1 MTTVAVVGGGLA
13 GLAAARE
20 LRRSGAEVVV
30 LEAGRR
36 AGGVIVTERRDGF
49 VVEGG
54 PDGFLAAEPDIQDLA
69 RELGL
74 GARLVDQLARGT
86 ALWTGRGLEPLAEG
100 RAAELLGIE
109 PHAESELARGFR
121 SFAGGMAEI
130 VEALLAEL
138 GPAVRTGQGVSGM
151 ALCARGW
158 RLSVTGGSAHEVGG
172 VILAV
177 PAWSAARL
185 AAAVGVAAARGLEEV
200 VYAPSITVSLAYRA
214 DQITAGLDGTGFV
227 AAPDAGGA
235 VRACSYA
242 SRKYPGRAPPGHVLL
257 RAFLAPV
264 ADDAAAVA
272 HAELAR
278 ILGIRG
284 APLWARAFFWP
295 RGLPR
300 YRPGHA
306 ARVAAVRAA
315 LARLA
320 PPVDLAGAGVDG
332 AGVSA
337 CVRSG
342 REAARRVAARLAS

>member
-1 MTTVAVVGGGLA
+1 MTTVVVVGGGLA
-13 GLAAARE
+13 GLAAAWE
-20 LRRSGAEVVV
+20 LKRAPAEVVV

-86 ALWTGRGLEPLAEG
+86 ALWTGERLEPLAEG

-109 PHAESELARGFR
+109 AHSERELARGFR

-130 VEALLAEL
+130 VEALLGEL
-138 GPAVRTGQGVSGM
+138 GPAVRTGQGVTGM
-151 ALCARGW
+151 ARSARGW
-158 RLSVTGGSAHEVGG
+158 RLSVTGGSAHEAGG

-177 PAWSAARL
+177 PAWHAARL
-185 AAAVGVAAARGLEEV
+185 VAAAGVAAARDLDDV
-200 VYAPSITVSLAYRA
+200 LYSPSVTVSLAYRE
-214 DQITAGLDGTGFV
+214 DQIGTELDGTGFV
-227 AAPDAGGA
+227 AAPGVGGA
-235 VRACSYA
+235 VRACSYS

-257 RAFLAPV
+257 RAFLGPV
-264 ADDAAAVA
+264 EDDAGAVA

-284 APLWARAFFWP
+284 APLWTRSFFWT

-315 LARLA
+315 LARL
-320 PPVDLAGAGVDG
+320 PPLDLAGAGVDG

-337 CVRSG
+337 CVKSG
-342 REAARRVAARLAS
+342 REAARRVAARLRS